1 MVAIGPTGRINGGPS
16 TRHLLLLLVSL
27 GSRRVRAASLKR
39 PSSSK
44 FNIDFEGDGDV
55 ALPCDFSEGD
65 VVKEQYASKM
75 ALFSGPGFGGL
86 NGGVRTGGCA
96 VGRGDLPPLSNKSF
110 TGLGLLGF
118 STLHMLSD
126 GRTGKPVS
134 PETVRFDVRM
144 TNIRIGLAALDGNSI
159 TVELWSGV
167 HNDYADTGVI
177 IQSFSFAATADL
189 VVYELIN
196 VNDVFIDC
204 VRRIYITSQAKIFIV
219 DDISYEVSN
228 ADDEYCGIDPS
239 SNDTSTTDETA
250 EGEMTA
256 TSGSHLQQTP
266 IWVTAVACVC
276 CAYLLWQATPGRTTF
291 SIISLQRRQ

>member
-1 MVAIGPTGRINGGPS
+1 MHPERSWAKIGMVAIGPTGRINGGPS

-44 FNIDFEGDGDV
+44 FNIDFEGVGDV

-144 TNIRIGLAALDGNSI
+144 TNIRLGLAALDGNDI
-159 TVELWSGV
+159 IVELCAARRQYHPRGCRLLPRQPSPLMTRVVLQANNSSGTR
-167 HNDYADTGVI
+167 ARTMRTTTKA
-177 IQSFSFAATADL
+177 SFFKPSPSPVALTSFCTSLSTKTTSSSIACGGCTSPPRPRSSSSTIYRTKQATPMIFIAAPTPAATA
-189 VVYELIN
+189 
-196 VNDVFIDC
+196 
-204 VRRIYITSQAKIFIV
+204 RARPTGRPRAK
-219 DDISYEVSN
+219 S
-228 ADDEYCGIDPS
+228 
-239 SNDTSTTDETA
+239 
-250 EGEMTA
+250 
-256 TSGSHLQQTP
+256 
-266 IWVTAVACVC
+266 
-276 CAYLLWQATPGRTTF
+276 
-291 SIISLQRRQ
+291 

>member
-1 MVAIGPTGRINGGPS
+1 MAIGTGRTNGGRS
-16 TRHLLLLLVSL
+16 RRHLVLLVVSL
-27 GSRRVRAASLKR
+27 GHIRAASLKR

-44 FNIDFEGDGDV
+44 FNIDFEADSDV

-96 VGRGDLPPLSNKSF
+96 VGRGDLPPLSNASF

-144 TNIRIGLAALDGNSI
+144 TNIRLGLAALDGNDI
-159 TVELWSGV
+159 IVELCAARRRYHPRRCRLLPCQPSPLMSRVVLQTCYPAGTRARTMRTTTKAIFSSLSRFLV
-167 HNDYADTGVI
+167 PLT
-177 IQSFSFAATADL
+177 SFRMSLSTKTTSLSIACGGCTSPPRPKSSSSTICRTKQATPMIFIAAPTPAATAL
-189 VVYELIN
+189 A
-196 VNDVFIDC
+196 
-204 VRRIYITSQAKIFIV
+204 RPTGR
-219 DDISYEVSN
+219 
-228 ADDEYCGIDPS
+228 P
-239 SNDTSTTDETA
+239 TA
-250 EGEMTA
+250 R
-256 TSGSHLQQTP
+256 S
-266 IWVTAVACVC
+266 
-276 CAYLLWQATPGRTTF
+276 
-291 SIISLQRRQ
+291 